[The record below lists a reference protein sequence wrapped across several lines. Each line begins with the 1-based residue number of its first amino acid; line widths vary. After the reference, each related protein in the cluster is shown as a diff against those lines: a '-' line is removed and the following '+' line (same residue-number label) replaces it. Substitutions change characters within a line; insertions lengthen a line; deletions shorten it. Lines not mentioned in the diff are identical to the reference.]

1 MEEFL
6 RIITYIVCISAFVG
20 VNLAWLG
27 WVERKGAGRIQNR
40 TALKESGPFGL
51 LQPLADGLKLI
62 SKQLH
67 VPRRA
72 DRPLFMIAPV
82 ITMAPVLMS
91 FVVIPFNEGV
101 VARDINLGLLMIFAF
116 ASLGALSLLLGGW
129 ASRNKYA
136 LISATRAVSQ
146 NIAYEIPMLLTAI
159 TVVMTT
165 GTLNL
170 SEIVN
175 QQAGTIV
182 NWNALRLDNSILM
195 PVSFLIFFICSLA
208 ETNRAPFDLGEAESE
223 LVAGFHTEYS
233 GMGFGL
239 FMMAEY
245 GHIVIGCCVT
255 TILFLGGWHCPFG
268 LYPGIHWFLLK
279 TYLLVWIFV
288 WIRWTYPSRVTVWG
302 LLNLSWVYLIPIA
315 LLNLILTAAFLKVF

>member
-6 RIITYIVCISAFVG
+6 RIITYLVCISAFVG

-51 LQPLADGLKLI
+51 LQPLADGLKLM

-67 VPRRA
+67 VPCRA
-72 DRPLFMIAPV
+72 DRPLFMIAPI
-82 ITMAPVLMS
+82 ITMVPVLMS
-91 FVVIPFNEGV
+91 FVVIPFDEGI
-101 VARDINLGLLMIFAF
+101 VARDINLGLLLIFAF

-159 TVVMTT
+159 TVVMAT
-165 GTLNL
+165 GTMNL

-175 QQAGTIV
+175 QQAGTII
-182 NWNALRLDNSILM
+182 NWNFLRLDNSILM
-195 PVSFLIFFICSLA
+195 PVSFLIFFICSVA

-223 LVAGFHTEYS
+223 LIAGFHTEYS

-239 FMMAEY
+239 FMMGEY

-268 LYPGIHWFLLK
+268 LYPGIHWFLIK
-279 TYLLVWIFV
+279 TYLLIWVFV
-288 WIRWTYPSRVTVWG
+288 WIRWTYPRVTVWG
-302 LLNLSWVYLIPIA
+302 LLNLSWMYLIPVA